1 MSCTNRT
8 SKFQADINVV
18 EILAQKTADLLQCK
32 QVIYKTICNGSMV
45 FKFAEK
51 WEGRIERTVYPAS
64 KVQLDRDDTGKNI
77 LRNSED
83 RKHRVIESG
92 KSKNKPN

>member
-8 SKFQADINVV
+8 SKFQADIDVV
-18 EILAQKTADLLQCK
+18 EILAQKTADLLQCP

-64 KVQLDRDDTGKNI
+64 KVQLDRNNISKSI
-77 LRNSED
+77 LRDSED
-83 RKHRVIESG
+83 RKHTTTESV
-92 KSKNKPN
+92 KSKNKSK